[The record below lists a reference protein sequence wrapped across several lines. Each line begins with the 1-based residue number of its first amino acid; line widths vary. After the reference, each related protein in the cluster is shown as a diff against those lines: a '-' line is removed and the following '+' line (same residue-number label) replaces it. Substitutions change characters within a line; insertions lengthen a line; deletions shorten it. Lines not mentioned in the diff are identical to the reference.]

1 MSRKPISWTFR
12 KKGGY
17 YDILSGDLVI
27 ARVFEHGENTTDANA
42 KLIAA
47 APRLLEAL
55 QFALERLKIVEKE
68 SDYDHRTF
76 HQGIAIDKAIAAINK
91 ATGEKL

>member
-1 MSRKPISWTFR
+1 MSDAKMFWKVQKELCKDNLI
-12 KKGGY
+12 G
-17 YDILSGDLVI
+17 IQAIGDDEFLI
-27 ARVFEHGENTTDANA
+27 ALVFEPDNA

-47 APRLLEAL
+47 APQLLDAL
-55 QFALERLKIVEKE
+55 QFALERLKIVERE

-91 ATGEKL
+91 ATGEQS

>member
-1 MSRKPISWTFR
+1 MNDTKEFWKVQKELCKDNLI
-12 KKGGY
+12 G
-17 YDILSGDLVI
+17 IQAIGDDEFLI
-27 ARVFEHGENTTDANA
+27 ALVFEPDDA

-47 APRLLEAL
+47 APQLLDAL
-55 QFALERLKIVEKE
+55 QFALERLKIVERE

-91 ATGEKL
+91 ATGGKQ

>member
-12 KKGGY
+12 KKVIY
-17 YDILSGDLVI
+17 YDILSGDQVI
-27 ARVFEHGENTTDANA
+27 ARVFEHGENTADVNA

-55 QFALERLKIVEKE
+55 QFALDRLKIVESE

-91 ATGEKL
+91 ATGEQK

>member
-12 KKGGY
+12 KKGSY
-17 YDILSGDLVI
+17 CDIDILSGDKVI
-27 ARVFEHGENTTDANA
+27 ARVFEHGENTADANA
-42 KLIAA
+42 KLIA
-47 APRLLEAL
+47 EAL
-55 QFALERLKIVEKE
+55 QFALERLKIVERE

-91 ATGEKL
+91 AKGEKK

>member
-1 MSRKPISWTFR
+1 M
-12 KKGGY
+12 
-17 YDILSGDLVI
+17 SGDKVI
-27 ARVFEHGENTTDANA
+27 ARVFEHGENTADANA

-55 QFALERLKIVEKE
+55 QFALERLKIVERE

-91 ATGEKL
+91 AKGEKK